1 MRLPFIKSLGAK
13 VWKNRH
19 LELVMRVSVKNQISE
34 KYELSREV
42 WIPDAWIIE
51 RERRRKQEKENRE
64 RPCLQLPVPS
74 SEPHVD
80 EDEDESQAGSSVIV
94 IDL

>member
-1 MRLPFIKSLGAK
+1 
-13 VWKNRH
+13 
-19 LELVMRVSVKNQISE
+19 MRVSVKNQVSE

-80 EDEDESQAGSSVIV
+80 EDEDESQAGSTVIV
-94 IDL
+94 IDLQLVRCSRRFAYQSLTSHPR